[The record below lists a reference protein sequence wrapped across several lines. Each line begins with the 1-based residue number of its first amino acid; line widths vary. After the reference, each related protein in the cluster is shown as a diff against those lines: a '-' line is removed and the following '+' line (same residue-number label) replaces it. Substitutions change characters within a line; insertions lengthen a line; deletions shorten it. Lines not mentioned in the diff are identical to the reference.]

1 MNTIKLRIEEYLNH
15 LRVLSDLNSEAH
27 REFIHQKLED
37 HRQYMANYKRYSP
50 YVHPDEWEPS

>member
-1 MNTIKLRIEEYLNH
+1 MFELINQYLNH

-37 HRQYMANYKRYSP
+37 HRQYMASFKRYSP
-50 YVHPDEWEPS
+50 YLHPDEWEPS

>member
-1 MNTIKLRIEEYLNH
+1 MFKLINQYLNH

-37 HRQYMANYKRYSP
+37 HRQYMAGFKPRSP
-50 YVHPDEWEPS
+50 YLHPDY